1 MEKIKNIVLDYGN
14 VIFMIDF
21 VKLKAAFTQL
31 GIKNVDAVFGH
42 HGQSELFDNFD
53 KGKIDAS
60 QFRDGIREITG
71 NAALSDA
78 QIDAAWNSLL
88 VGVPQGNHDLLI
100 QLKDNYRTFLLSNNN
115 AIHYAYCMN
124 DIQQKYGVADNEA
137 FFEKTY
143 YSHLVGMRKPDAEI
157 FELVMQEQ
165 QLRPEETLFI
175 DDSPQ
180 HLATAQRLGW
190 HTALCTKEKPLKL
203 LLEEFKLL

>member
-21 VKLKAAFTQL
+21 VKLKGAFTQL
-31 GIKNVDAVFGH
+31 GIGNVDAVFGH
-42 HGQSELFDNFD
+42 HGQSALFDNFD
-53 KGKIDAS
+53 KGKIDPA
-60 QFRDGIREITG
+60 QFRDGIRELTQ
-71 NAALSDA
+71 NPALTDDE
-78 QIDAAWNSLL
+78 IDAAWNSLL
-88 VGVPQGNHDLLI
+88 IGVPQGNHEILI
-100 QLKDNYRTFLLSNNN
+100 QLKERYRTFLLSNNN

-124 DIQQKYGVADNEA
+124 DIQQKYGVADNEG

-165 QLRPEETLFI
+165 QMDPAETLFI

-180 HLATAQRLGW
+180 HLATANQLGW
-190 HTALCTKEKPLKL
+190 RTALCTKEKPLQI

>member
-21 VKLKAAFTQL
+21 VKLKDAFTQL
-31 GIKNVDAVFGH
+31 GIENVDAVFGH
-42 HGQSELFDNFD
+42 HGQSALFDNFD
-53 KGKIDAS
+53 KG
-60 QFRDGIREITG
+60 
-71 NAALSDA
+71 
-78 QIDAAWNSLL
+78 QIDTAWNSLL
-88 VGVPQGNHDLLI
+88 IGVPQGNHEILV
-100 QLKDNYRTFLLSNNN
+100 QLKDRYRTFLLSNNN

-124 DIQQKYGVADNEA
+124 DIHEKYGVADNEG

-165 QLRPEETLFI
+165 QLDPAETLFI

-180 HLATAQRLGW
+180 HLATAKQLGW
-190 HTALCTKEKPLKL
+190 HTALCTKEKPLRI
-203 LLEEFKLL
+203 LLEEFELL